1 MEKRLD
7 GLRRRLER
15 AVLSEDFE
23 RAAEIRDQIRSL
35 EPA

>member
-7 GLRRRLER
+7 GLRRKLDR
-15 AVLSEDFE
+15 AIEAEDFE
-23 RAAEIRDQIRSL
+23 RAAEVRDQIRSL